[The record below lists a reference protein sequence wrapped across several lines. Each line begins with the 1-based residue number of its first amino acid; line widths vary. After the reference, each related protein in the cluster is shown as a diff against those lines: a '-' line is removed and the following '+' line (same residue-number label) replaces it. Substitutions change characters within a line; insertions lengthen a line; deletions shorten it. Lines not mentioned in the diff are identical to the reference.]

1 MEYIGYVLIGIGV
14 LVSGWMVWGLILFP
28 SGKVEKTKKVPL
40 SMPVVRAAN
49 PKPQNT
55 EAMDRLWFFDPK
67 TKALVDKAR
76 NELPLLYSKM
86 QVLQQQLVGAKVDM
100 NREEGTLMQNNM
112 GDGILGL
119 LVTGV
124 AAHGMAKSREK
135 QDELKT
141 NVEKLQKQIDEDE
154 ALISRYDNLAVK
166 FARG

>member
-1 MEYIGYVLIGIGV
+1 MEYIGYILIGVGV
-14 LVSGWMVWGLILFP
+14 LVCGWMFWGLILFP
-28 SGKVEKTKKVPL
+28 SGKVEKTKKTSPA
-40 SMPVVRAAN
+40 MPVVKAEN
-49 PKPQNT
+49 PRPQNT

-135 QDELKT
+135 QDELRT